1 MIFTE
6 ENALPNWFCHFNHA
20 CKELAI
26 LFWQMFHWLHLFM
39 KYTPSRLSSLNG
51 ISALF
56 QALLC
61 QKGGVSRHSECKDYA
76 PPPPCANLRFMPENI
91 CVFVCICTAPPAWYS
106 TVTHS
111 GQLRVLVPHFYFSF
125 LGYYIN
131 HATIPLAVEKF
142 LMLPRAWGHYRMR
155 EIHCRDR

>member
-1 MIFTE
+1 MHFRIGFVILIMHARNWPFYSGRCFIGFTSSWSIHLQGCPRLME
-6 ENALPNWFCHFNHA
+6 YLHFFRHCYARKVVFPVTLNA
-20 CKELAI
+20 KI
-26 LFWQMFHWLHLFM
+26 M
-39 KYTPSRLSSLNG
+39 
-51 ISALF
+51 
-56 QALLC
+56 
-61 QKGGVSRHSECKDYA
+61 
-76 PPPPCANLRFMPENI
+76 PPPPPRANLRFMPENI

-131 HATIPLAVEKF
+131 HATISLAVEKF